1 MLDMLSRAGISEAFE
16 LRARRGVRW
25 WSGILDRPPLGEQ
38 TVLLQPGS
46 TCWRTERAT
55 RVALLMENAA
65 YFAALREALEN
76 ARRSVILLGWQ
87 FDPRTRLDL
96 GETGP
101 AAEIGYILRRLVR
114 ERPELDVRL
123 LIWRSPLPIAFSQ
136 GFFPQRAQAWF
147 RHKTVDFRL
156 DRARPVGGCHHQKV
170 TVIDDAVA
178 FCGGGDISVDRWDCA
193 DHVDGD
199 ARRFTPYGLPYP
211 PRHEVMM
218 MVDGAAAR
226 ALGDLA
232 RERWRVATGE
242 TLDAPRVRHDPW
254 PQSIEPDLRDVTVG
268 VVRTEPA
275 WRGAAGVRE
284 NEALHLEAIAR
295 ARRLI
300 YLENQYFTSP
310 LIAAALADR
319 LEQPD
324 GPEVVMVS
332 TAESPSWFDKAAM
345 DGARAALLE
354 RLREADV
361 YGRFSAWTPR
371 TAKGGTIIVH
381 SKVTI
386 IDDSLLRV
394 GSTNLNNRSCG
405 FDTECDLAIET
416 AEDAPAADFIRGFRA
431 RLVSHF
437 LGIDQGQFEAA
448 FAVTASLS
456 ETITGLT
463 DGRMAPLGLERASA
477 LSKWIA
483 EWQLGDPASPAD
495 AWRPWRRGRLSR
507 VLKETVRRAHAAAGA
522 AST

>member
-1 MLDMLSRAGISEAFE
+1 MLEMR
-16 LRARRGVRW
+16 LRAELLTGCEPWAGRGVRW
-25 WSGILDRPPLGEQ
+25 WSGILDRPPLGDQ

-46 TCWRTERAT
+46 TCWRTERAG

-87 FDPRTRLDL
+87 FDPRTRLVLD
-96 GETGP
+96 ESGP
-101 AAEIGYILRRLVR
+101 AAEIGHILRRLVR

-147 RHKTVDFRL
+147 RTKTVNFRL

-170 TVIDDAVA
+170 IVIDDAVA
-178 FCGGGDISVDRWDCA
+178 FSGGGDVSVDRWDSS
-193 DHVDGD
+193 DHIEDD

-218 MVDGAAAR
+218 MVDGAAAK

-232 RERWRVATGE
+232 RERWRVAVGE
-242 TLDAPRVRHDPW
+242 TLHPVQVRHDPW
-254 PQSIEPDLRDVTVG
+254 PDSVKADLEDVTVG
-268 VVRTEPA
+268 IARTEPA

-319 LEQPD
+319 LEEPD
-324 GPEVVMVS
+324 GPEVVIVS

-345 DGARAALLE
+345 DGARTALLE
-354 RLREADV
+354 RLREADLH
-361 YGRFSAWTPR
+361 GRFSAWTPR

-386 IDDSLLRV
+386 IDDALLRV

-405 FDTECDLAIET
+405 FDTECDLAIEA
-416 AEDAPAADFIRGFRA
+416 AEDSLAAEFIRGFRA

-437 LGIDQGQFEAA
+437 LGIDQRQFEAA
-448 FAVTASLS
+448 FAVTATLGA
-456 ETITGLT
+456 TIAGLT
-463 DGRMAPLGLERASA
+463 EGQMTRLGQEPASA

-507 VLKETVRRAHAAAGA
+507 VLKETVRRAHAAEGTTAD
-522 AST
+522 